1 VRSIVGNICLVMVVS
16 LLWLVPSG
24 FGGNPVSVSIDS
36 SALNNPI
43 VDGEYI
49 APYSANNG
57 QLSLVC
63 DDIKDNQYVGVPYQ
77 FNVNNYSNIKTG
89 SATNVMFGAAQNA
102 AALYQAAAYL
112 AIELVHTPSQ
122 AAYLTFAIWDVFDD
136 AAVKAQMLAYGD
148 SAGYASVL
156 SYVSNALSIAP
167 TEALSYYSSVLVF
180 TPVGCTGDGTK
191 HCTQNG
197 QGVQEFFEVMP
208 EGGSAAAYLLLAG
221 IFCFGAM
228 FHSRRL
234 ASMGDRA

>member
-1 VRSIVGNICLVMVVS
+1 MIAVIA
-16 LLWLVPSG
+16 LLWLAPGS

-57 QLSLVC
+57 QLSLIC
-63 DDIKDNQYVGVPYQ
+63 DDIKDDQYVGVPYQ
-77 FNVNNYSNIKTG
+77 FNVNNYSNITTG
-89 SATNVMFGAAQNA
+89 AQTNVMFGAASNA

-148 SAGYASVL
+148 VAGYTAVQAF
-156 SYVSNALSIAP
+156 VNNALLVAP

-180 TPVGCTGDGTK
+180 TPVGCTGDGTQ

-197 QGVQEFFEVMP
+197 QGVQEFFEVQMP
-208 EGGSAAAYLLLAG
+208 EGGSAAAYLLLGG
-221 IFCFGAM
+221 IMCFGAI
-228 FHSRRL
+228 FRSRR
-234 ASMGDRA
+234 SGSIGDAA

>member
-1 VRSIVGNICLVMVVS
+1 VKDIGRNSYLLAVVA
-16 LLWLVPSG
+16 LLWLVPGSYA
-24 FGGNPVSVSIDS
+24 GNQVSVSIDS

-57 QLSLVC
+57 QLSLIC
-63 DDIKDNQYVGVPYQ
+63 DDIKDDQYVGVPYQ
-77 FNVNNYSNIKTG
+77 FNVNNYSNITTG
-89 SATNVMFGAAQNA
+89 AQTNVMFGAATNA

-112 AIELVHTPSQ
+112 AIELVHTPSR

-136 AAVKAQMLAYGD
+136 ASVKAQMLAYGD
-148 SAGYASVL
+148 SAGYAAVRAF
-156 SYVSNALSIAP
+156 VTNALLIAP

-180 TPVGCTGDGTK
+180 TPVGCTGDGTL

-208 EGGSAAAYLLLAG
+208 EGGSAAAYLLLAA
-221 IFCFGAM
+221 IFCFGAI
-228 FHSRRL
+228 FHSRRVAAL
-234 ASMGDRA
+234 GDSA